1 MRRVLLLAVLAALPL
16 AAQKLAV
23 VDAFFEAPD
32 GAVVRN
38 LTLNAGDTNYF
49 SFRVAGFKPDAK
61 QHVSLTYRIEMLDP
75 KGAPVVE
82 PLSDKVDTNLA
93 PQDESWRPKIPWQAV
108 VPPYAPSGDY
118 LLKVYVE
125 DKNAKTD
132 ARFEAAFKVRG
143 ESLEPEEKLALR
155 RFVFADAEYGPA
167 KPDDAYHPGSTL
179 WARFKITGF
188 QVSKEKEYW
197 VEHDLQVLDAAG
209 KVLFSN
215 PNASVEQ
222 HKDFYPPRVLTT
234 TFNLDLQKGIK
245 PGEYTIRL
253 DVRDRLGE
261 QALSHEAKFRIEP

>member
-1 MRRVLLLAVLAALPL
+1 MRTVFLLLTLLAAD
-16 AAQKLAV
+16 QKLAII
-23 VDAFFEAPD
+23 DAFFEAPD

-49 SFRVAGFKPDAK
+49 SFRVAGFKPDPK
-61 QHVSLTYRIEMLDP
+61 QKVSLNYRIEMLDP
-75 KGAPVVE
+75 KGLPVVE
-82 PLSDKVDTNLA
+82 PLADKVETTLA
-93 PQDESWRPKIPWQAV
+93 PQDENWRPKIPWQAV
-108 VPPYAPSGDY
+108 VPPYAPTGDY
-118 LLKVYVE
+118 LLKVFVE
-125 DKNAKTD
+125 DKTGKAE
-132 ARFEAAFKVRG
+132 ARFEAPFKVRG

-155 RFVFADAEYGPA
+155 RFSFSDTENGAPKSDNV
-167 KPDDAYHPGSTL
+167 YHPGSTL

-188 QVSKEKEYW
+188 QITKEKEYW
-197 VEHDLQVLDAAG
+197 VEHDLQVLDGTG

-234 TFNLDLQKGIK
+234 TFNLDLQKGVK

-261 QALSHEAKFRIEP
+261 QTISHEEKFRVEQ

>member
-1 MRRVLLLAVLAALPL
+1 MRSALLLLSLLAAD
-16 AAQKLAV
+16 QKLAV

-82 PLSDKVDTNLA
+82 PLADKVESTLA
-93 PQDESWRPKIPWQAV
+93 PQDENWRPKVPWQAV
-108 VPPYAPSGDY
+108 IPPYAPSGDY

-125 DKNAKTD
+125 DKNAKTE

-143 ESLEPEEKLALR
+143 ETLEPEEKLVLH
-155 RFVFADAEYGPA
+155 RFVFADTENGAG
-167 KPDDAYHPGSTL
+167 KPDNVYHPGSML

-188 QVSKEKEYW
+188 QVTKEKEYW
-197 VEHDLQVLDAAG
+197 VEHDLQVLDSSG

-261 QALSHEAKFRIEP
+261 QTLSHEEKFRVEQ